1 MKKLSEQ
8 FNTIAVKKGELFA
21 VELNGNASTGYMWD
35 VKVTTGEAAVISRET
50 IAHNNNPMAIGGG
63 AVERTIFRAETDGEI
78 EIEAK
83 WQRPWEKSN
92 PPAKQAVF
100 KISVK

>member
-8 FNTIAVKKGELFA
+8 FNMIAVKKGELFA
-21 VELNGNASTGYMWD
+21 VELEGNASTGYMWD
-35 VKVTTGEAAVISRET
+35 IKVTAGEATLISRET
-50 IAHNNNPMAIGGG
+50 IPTNPGKINFGGG
-63 AVERTIFRAETDGEI
+63 GVERTIFRAETDGEI
-78 EIEAK
+78 EIKAK

-100 KISVK
+100 KISVS